1 MPFITENLW
10 KVLFSRDSFLMNEV
24 VVDVKTQDNFITSQ
38 NNFKYLTQII
48 SSIRNLRSELDI
60 PYKEKIILNINNEDK
75 DFCSFIRST
84 ENQIIRLL
92 KLSELNLNDLSIKSE
107 GSANIVVANSTLMIP
122 LSGVIDTTAEIKKLT
137 DKKNKKLIELQKIQ
151 DKLENK
157 KFILKAPEQIVT
169 QFKNQEQ
176 EIKYSIEKIE
186 QIIDTIN

>member
-1 MPFITENLW
+1 
-10 KVLFSRDSFLMNEV
+10 MNEV

-107 GSANIVVANSTLMIP
+107 GSANIVVANSTLIIP